1 MVVAP
6 KKRRKLYGGC
16 PKKEAEVFRL
26 LLKIGFT
33 PINNSKRKKAD
44 IAFGTQD

>member
-1 MVVAP
+1 MTVA
-6 KKRRKLYGGC
+6 

>member
-1 MVVAP
+1 MTVCP
-6 KKRRKLYGGC
+6 KEARLYGGC
-16 PKKEAEVFRL
+16 QKMAEVFRL

-33 PINNSKRKKAD
+33 PINDSKRKKAD